1 MSNIL
6 LPPRTA
12 RDVERSLTHFDQD
25 YELAYYSQRKM
36 VRDPRSGMVGAVATG
51 SDAHVMDLATRAAIS
66 PLALWSQSVKA
77 TLFTGIPAELLYHD
91 IGTANTSVAGT
102 AAEVV
107 MNLYNPFGQSA
118 NLPAGFWQAGGAG
131 GAGVGRFAKVVLRGI
146 VTTAAVA
153 GTAIFTT
160 RMGAV
165 QSTAATIVGI
175 TPTTVPATPAAQ
187 TLGMWE
193 QELDIELQSFG
204 TATAAA
210 VCRGL
215 GKVGM
220 PGWASPNTAQL
231 TWSAMTGQ
239 TAASNGL
246 TTATVDITATNYLSF
261 NQTCTAATIT
271 AIQLLQAFVYG
282 MG

>member
-1 MSNIL
+1 MTPSWMAPL
-6 LPPRTA
+6 RT
-12 RDVERSLTHFDQD
+12 RQEIERSITHFDQD
-25 YELAYYSQRKM
+25 YEMAYFSRRKM
-36 VRDPRSGMVGAVATG
+36 VIDPSTGQVEVLKRVAG
-51 SDAHVMDLATRAAIS
+51 G
-66 PLALWSQSVKA
+66 
-77 TLFTGIPAELLYHD
+77 TLFTGIPCELLYHD
-91 IGTANTSVAGT
+91 MGTANTSVAGT

-118 NLPAGFWQAGGAG
+118 QLPAGFWLP
-131 GAGVGRFAKVVLRGI
+131 GVGPIGRVAKVVLRGI
-146 VTTAAVA
+146 VTTAAAA

-175 TPTTVPATPAAQ
+175 TPTTVPGTPAVQ
-187 TLGMWE
+187 SLGMWE

-204 TATAAA
+204 TASAAS

-215 GKVGM
+215 GKHGM

-246 TTATVDITATNYLSF
+246 TAASVDITANNYLSF
-261 NQTCTAATIT
+261 NQNCTAATIT

>member
-1 MSNIL
+1 MVKF
-6 LPPRTA
+6 PETRTV
-12 RDVERSLTHFDQD
+12 RDLERSITHFDQD
-25 YELAYYSQRKM
+25 YELALYSRRKM
-36 VRDPRSGMVGAVATG
+36 WLNPKTGLTEVMPRVVS
-51 SDAHVMDLATRAAIS
+51 AAG
-66 PLALWSQSVKA
+66 PG

-102 AAEVV
+102 AAEVI
-107 MNLYNPFGQSA
+107 MNLINPMGQSA
-118 NLPAGFWQAGGAG
+118 ALPAGFWLPGAG
-131 GAGVGRFAKVVLRGI
+131 PIGRFAKIVARGI
-146 VTTAAVA
+146 ATTAASA

-160 RMGAV
+160 RMGAL
-165 QSTAATIVGI
+165 QSTAATIAGI
-175 TPTTVPATPAAQ
+175 TPTVIPSPPAAQ
-187 TLGMWE
+187 TLGMFE
-193 QELDIELQSFG
+193 QELDVELQSFG

-215 GKVGM
+215 GKVGF

-246 TTATVDITATNYLSF
+246 TAATVDITANNYLSL
-261 NQTCTAATIT
+261 NQTCTAASVT
-271 AIQLLQAFVYG
+271 AIQLLQLFVYG

>member
-1 MSNIL
+1 MKF
-6 LPPRTA
+6 PETRTR
-12 RDVERSLTHFDQD
+12 RDLERSFTHLDLD
-25 YELAYYSQRKM
+25 YEIALYSRRKM
-36 VRDPRSGMVGAVATG
+36 WLNPKTQQIEVMPRVISGAGPG
-51 SDAHVMDLATRAAIS
+51 
-66 PLALWSQSVKA
+66 

-91 IGTANTSVAGT
+91 QGTANTSVAGT

-107 MNLYNPFGQSA
+107 MNLLNPMGQSA
-118 NLPAGFWQAGGAG
+118 VLPAGFWLPSGII
-131 GAGVGRFAKVVLRGI
+131 GRFAKCVVRGI
-146 VTTAAVA
+146 ATTAASA

-160 RMGAV
+160 RMGAL
-165 QSTAATIVGI
+165 QSTAATIAGI
-175 TPTTVPATPAAQ
+175 TPTVIPGTPAAQ

-193 QELDIELQSFG
+193 QELDIELQSYG
-204 TATAAA
+204 TVTASA

-215 GKVGM
+215 GKVGF

-246 TTATVDITATNYLSF
+246 TAATVDITANNYLSF
-261 NQTCTAATIT
+261 NQTCTAATVT
-271 AIQLLQAFVYG
+271 AIQLLQLFVYG

>member
-1 MSNIL
+1 MVKF
-6 LPPRTA
+6 PETRTV
-12 RDVERSLTHFDQD
+12 RDLERAFTHFDQD
-25 YELAYYSQRKM
+25 YELALYSQRKM
-36 VRDPRSGMVGAVATG
+36 WLNPKSGFIEVLPRIVNHDGPG
-51 SDAHVMDLATRAAIS
+51 
-66 PLALWSQSVKA
+66 

-107 MNLYNPFGQSA
+107 MNLLNPMGQSA
-118 NLPAGFWQAGGAG
+118 ALPAGFWLP
-131 GAGVGRFAKVVLRGI
+131 GVGPIGRFAKVVARGI
-146 VTTAAVA
+146 ATTAASA

-160 RMGAV
+160 RLGAL
-165 QSTAATIVGI
+165 QSTAATIAGI
-175 TPTTVPATPAAQ
+175 TPTVIPATPAAQ

-215 GKVGM
+215 GKVGF
-220 PGWASPNTAQL
+220 PGWALPNTAQL

-246 TTATVDITATNYLSF
+246 TAATVDITANNYLSL

-271 AIQLLQAFVYG
+271 AIQLLQLFVYG

>member
-1 MSNIL
+1 MVKF
-6 LPPRTA
+6 PETRTV
-12 RDVERSLTHFDQD
+12 RDLERSITHFDQD
-25 YELAYYSQRKM
+25 YELALYSRRKM
-36 VRDPRSGMVGAVATG
+36 WLNPKTGQIEVMPRVVS
-51 SDAHVMDLATRAAIS
+51 AAG
-66 PLALWSQSVKA
+66 PG

-91 IGTANTSVAGT
+91 QGTANTSVSGT

-107 MNLYNPFGQSA
+107 MNLLNPMGQSA
-118 NLPAGFWQAGGAG
+118 VLPAGFWLPSGNI
-131 GAGVGRFAKVVLRGI
+131 GRFAKCVVRGI
-146 VTTAAVA
+146 ATTVASA

-160 RMGAV
+160 RMGAL
-165 QSTAATIVGI
+165 QSTAATIAGI
-175 TPTTVPATPAAQ
+175 TPTVIPGTPAAQ

-193 QELDIELQSFG
+193 QELDIELQSYG
-204 TATAAA
+204 TVTAAA

-215 GKVGM
+215 GKVGF

-246 TTATVDITATNYLSF
+246 TAATVDITANNYLSF

-271 AIQLLQAFVYG
+271 AIQLLQLFVYG

>member
-1 MSNIL
+1 MVRF
-6 LPPRTA
+6 PETRTV
-12 RDVERSLTHFDQD
+12 RDLERSFTHFDQD
-25 YELAYYSQRKM
+25 YELALYSRRKM
-36 VRDPRSGMVGAVATG
+36 WQNPKTGLIEVLPRVISAVGPG
-51 SDAHVMDLATRAAIS
+51 
-66 PLALWSQSVKA
+66 

-118 NLPAGFWQAGGAG
+118 SLPAGFWLPGFGPI
-131 GAGVGRFAKVVLRGI
+131 GRFAKVVLRGI
-146 VTTAAVA
+146 VTTAAAA

-165 QSTAATIVGI
+165 QSTAATIAGI

-204 TATAAA
+204 TAGASS

-215 GKVGM
+215 GKHGM

-231 TWSAMTGQ
+231 TYSAMTGQ

-246 TTATVDITATNYLSF
+246 TAATVDITANNYLSF
-261 NQTCTAATIT
+261 NQNCTAATIT

>member
-1 MSNIL
+1 MSSIF
-6 LPPRTA
+6 LPSRSQKEI
-12 RDVERSLTHFDQD
+12 ERSITHLDLD
-25 YELAYYSQRKM
+25 WELNHYRNRKM
-36 VRDPRSGMVGAVATG
+36 MRDPKTGLIGPVSLGADG
-51 SDAHVMDLATRAAIS
+51 
-66 PLALWSQSVKA
+66 PG

-118 NLPAGFWQAGGAG
+118 VIPAGFWLPGIGPI
-131 GAGVGRFAKVVLRGI
+131 GRFAKLVIRGI
-146 VTTAAVA
+146 VTTAASA

-165 QSTAATIVGI
+165 QSTSATIVGI

-187 TLGMWE
+187 TLGMFE
-193 QELDIELQSFG
+193 QELDVELQSFG
-204 TATAAA
+204 TASAAA

-215 GKVGM
+215 GKHGM

-239 TAASNGL
+239 SAASNGL
-246 TTATVDITATNYLSF
+246 TAATVDITINNYISW

-271 AIQLLQAFVYG
+271 AIQLLQAFIYG

>member
-1 MSNIL
+1 MKF
-6 LPPRTA
+6 PETRTV
-12 RDVERSLTHFDQD
+12 RDLERSFTHFDQD
-25 YELAYYSQRKM
+25 YELALYSRRKM
-36 VRDPRSGMVGAVATG
+36 WLNPRTREIE
-51 SDAHVMDLATRAAIS
+51 VMPRVVSAAG
-66 PLALWSQSVKA
+66 PG

-102 AAEVV
+102 ATEVV
-107 MNLYNPFGQSA
+107 MNLINPMGQSA
-118 NLPAGFWQAGGAG
+118 SLPAGFWLPGFGPI
-131 GAGVGRFAKVVLRGI
+131 GRFAKVVARGI
-146 VTTAAVA
+146 VTTAASA
-153 GTAIFTT
+153 GTCVFTT
-160 RMGAV
+160 RMGAL
-165 QSTAATIVGI
+165 QSITATIAGI
-175 TPTTVPATPAAQ
+175 TPTTIPGTPAAQ
-187 TLGMWE
+187 TLGMFE

-246 TTATVDITATNYLSF
+246 TAATVDITANNYISL
-261 NQTCTAATIT
+261 NQTATAATIT
-271 AIQLLQAFVYG
+271 AIQLLQLFVYG

>member
-1 MSNIL
+1 MKF
-6 LPPRTA
+6 PETRT
-12 RDVERSLTHFDQD
+12 RCDLERSFTHLDLD
-25 YELAYYSQRKM
+25 YEIEFYSRRKM
-36 VRDPRSGMVGAVATG
+36 WLNPKTNQIEVMPRIVSGAGPG
-51 SDAHVMDLATRAAIS
+51 
-66 PLALWSQSVKA
+66 

-91 IGTANTSVAGT
+91 QGTANTSVAGT

-107 MNLYNPFGQSA
+107 MNLLNPMGQSA
-118 NLPAGFWQAGGAG
+118 VLPAGFWLPSGNI
-131 GAGVGRFAKVVLRGI
+131 GRFAKCVVRGI
-146 VTTAAVA
+146 ATTAASA

-160 RMGAV
+160 RMGAL
-165 QSTAATIVGI
+165 QSTAATIAGI
-175 TPTTVPATPAAQ
+175 TPTVIPATPAAQ

-193 QELDIELQSFG
+193 QELDIELQSYG
-204 TATAAA
+204 TVTAAA

-215 GKVGM
+215 GKVGF

-246 TTATVDITATNYLSF
+246 TAATVDITANNYLSF

-271 AIQLLQAFVYG
+271 AIQLLQLFVYG

>member
-1 MSNIL
+1 MNSMI
-6 LPPRTA
+6 LPPRTF
-12 RDVERSLTHFDQD
+12 REIERSITHFDQD
-25 YELAYYSQRKM
+25 YEIALYSGRKM
-36 VRDPRSGMVGAVATG
+36 WLDPKTGRVETIRTVAG
-51 SDAHVMDLATRAAIS
+51 SRG
-66 PLALWSQSVKA
+66 PG
-77 TLFTGIPAELLYHD
+77 TLFTGIPCELLYHD
-91 IGTANTSVAGT
+91 QGTANSSVAGT

-118 NLPAGFWQAGGAG
+118 ALPAGFWLPGFGPI
-131 GAGVGRFAKVVLRGI
+131 GRTAKVVLRGI
-146 VTTAAVA
+146 VTTAAAA

-193 QELDIELQSFG
+193 QELDIELQAFG
-204 TATAAA
+204 TAGASS

-231 TWSAMTGQ
+231 TYSAMTGQ

-246 TTATVDITATNYLSF
+246 TAATVDITANNYLSF
-261 NQTCTAATIT
+261 NQNCTAATIT